1 MNSILKLNIIKIMF
15 LGCIFSPIATKAQT
29 VSWWSFELA
38 GSGGLGSFNY
48 ENTFKDFTNVDL
60 LWRVGF
66 SLAPI
71 DKNNGAALVFPV
83 MIHTVAGNGKFKP
96 DLGVGQTLS
105 VTTKGH
111 LFFMLPAA
119 AGCRFEPENKNY
131 YLRLS
136 YTPIISYLIDFQ
148 IQHWGGF
155 TYAYTFN
162 K

>member
-1 MNSILKLNIIKIMF
+1 MNNILKFTIYTIIF
-15 LGCIFSPIATKAQT
+15 FGCIFSPFATKAQSA
-29 VSWWSFELA
+29 SWWSFELA

-48 ENTFKDFTNVDL
+48 EKTFADKPNFDFN
-60 LWRVGF
+60 WRVGF
-66 SLAPI
+66 SVAPI

-83 MIHTVAGNGKFKP
+83 MVHTVAGNGNFKP
-96 DLGVGQTLS
+96 DLGIGQTLS

-111 LFFMLPAA
+111 LFFMLPAS
-119 AGCRFEPENKNY
+119 AGCRFQPENKNY